1 MKLVARVVAN
11 ITRAVSRAR
20 FAILTI
26 AGAYAIS
33 IFVGIIMVHSGNT
46 FALNYRDKL
55 VGRAIKQD
63 PAAVAKVHNDN
74 LKAAILDFAGNLI
87 IGSVPKVLMGMSV
100 VMPYPFVAYQGWVGG
115 IVSVRGDRSSRFD
128 NFRSSVYYLL
138 TLFLQ
143 ILGYSLTI
151 GAGVNVG
158 ISLFKPI
165 SDYRGKKLFSF
176 FPKEAL
182 LDLIRI
188 YALSIPIFLIGSLWE
203 FLSSWNI

>member
-1 MKLVARVVAN
+1 
-11 ITRAVSRAR
+11 
-20 FAILTI
+20 
-26 AGAYAIS
+26 
-33 IFVGIIMVHSGNT
+33 
-46 FALNYRDKL
+46 
-55 VGRAIKQD
+55 
-63 PAAVAKVHNDN
+63 
-74 LKAAILDFAGNLI
+74 
-87 IGSVPKVLMGMSV
+87 MSV